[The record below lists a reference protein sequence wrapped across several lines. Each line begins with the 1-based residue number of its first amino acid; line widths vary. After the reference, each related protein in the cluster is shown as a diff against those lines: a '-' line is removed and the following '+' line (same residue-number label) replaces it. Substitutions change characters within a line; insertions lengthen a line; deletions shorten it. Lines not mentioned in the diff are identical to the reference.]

1 MENLNLSSPFVIIF
15 GGLILM
21 ILLYFWN
28 KQNQKSLQKRK
39 NKTFKERYQER
50 KKAEQE
56 KI

>member
-39 NKTFKERYQER
+39 NKTFKERYIER
-50 KKAEQE
+50 KKTEQE